1 MGAKKVNSHIKQ
13 YKNDGGANTYMRS
26 SVGGS
31 VGGSNDICCRKNGT
45 AIYTH
50 SSLRR
55 GE

>member
-1 MGAKKVNSHIKQ
+1 MGDKKVNSHIKQ
-13 YKNDGGANTYMRS
+13 YKNDGGSM
-26 SVGGS
+26 
-31 VGGSNDICCRKNGT
+31 GGSNDICCRKNGT